1 MSRYSSEMTAR
12 SWSNPDIDIENPYFA
27 ASVTWTW
34 PAGNYWSHVQ
44 LVRTDHAPAHRIEEG
59 RPLLKPAEEGQP
71 VLGRGV
77 TREEWPDQNNTDGVP
92 TYVDEQPSPGV
103 WVFYTL
109 FALDIHRVWT
119 KVAHAA
125 TIGPDDFGWSVRL
138 PELLPGASVSAS
150 EQMVEDPAAQS
161 SEVVQFLQSP
171 ASEIDIAVSLGEA
184 MQFYWDPLRCPP
196 QFLPALAESW
206 GYRYNE
212 PIGMARNRAILGAL
226 RIPTQG
232 SLYAITEVA
241 SAVMGTPAV
250 VSISNN
256 LMLDQDDSSWE
267 NGDFTDTRWGP
278 KPDPEDVSPPIEVR
292 AHDPLFPPPL
302 MAPNLMK
309 DYFLLV
315 HEAGT
320 WKCGYVYDDEV
331 GDWVLDPVR
340 GGIPISQWD
349 VVRLGCYA
357 RDDNSSAATITLGMD
372 IHDQYGAL
380 LGTLTYIDSQPLI
393 DQWEAVPDTAS
404 PPDPIPLTS
413 IYPALITDS
422 AFRDPARWTA
432 LTDPYA
438 NPQIAVTDQTAH
450 MLLQFTDAPTTDG
463 PSAMWA
469 ISSMQM
475 PGGLV
480 VGETYTA
487 TAVVNPLESQVSF
500 QLAVSDGAGTVAASG
515 YGTGLVDT
523 PQTLT
528 VTWQHIV
535 DQEIW
540 VGIEVRQ
547 PVDGWADGV
556 TTLQVRLESL
566 TMTETPKQH
575 AYGVPWFTVSDACAI
590 DVFIAD
596 DGEG

>member
-184 MQFYWDPLRCPP
+184 MQFYWDPMRCPP

-267 NGDFTDTRWGP
+267 NGDFADTRWGP
-278 KPDPEDVSPPIEVR
+278 KYDPEDPSPPVEVR

-309 DYFLLV
+309 EYFLLV

-320 WKCGYVYDDEV
+320 WKCGYVYDDEAA
-331 GDWVLDPVR
+331 DWVLDPVKA
-340 GGIPISQWD
+340 GIPISDWS

-357 RDDNSSAATITLGMD
+357 RDEQSSAATITLGMD
-372 IHDQYGAL
+372 IYDPVGAL
-380 LGTLTYIDSQPLI
+380 LGTLTYVQDQPLI
-393 DQWEAVPDTAS
+393 DQWEAVPDTDS
-404 PPDPIPLTS
+404 PPDPTPITD
-413 IYPALITDS
+413 IYPALIDQATFD
-422 AFRDPARWTA
+422 DPVNWET
-432 LTDPYA
+432 LGDPYA
-438 NPQIAVTDQTAH
+438 NPQTGASSQVDH
-450 MLLQFTDAPTTDG
+450 MLLQFSATPTTDG
-463 PSAMWA
+463 PTAM
-469 ISSMQM
+469 I
-475 PGGLV
+475 GLQFATGLI

-487 TAVVNPLESQVSF
+487 TAVVDPLESQVSF
-500 QLAVSDGAGTVAASG
+500 RLSVSDGTDTIADSG
-515 YGTGLVDT
+515 FGSGQADT

-528 VTWQHIV
+528 VTWLHGE
-535 DQEIW
+535 DQPVW
-540 VGIEVRQ
+540 VGIEVQR
-547 PVDGWADGV
+547 PADGWDDG
-556 TTLQVRLESL
+556 TTALDVRVQS
-566 TMTETPKQH
+566 MAMVQAPAQH